1 MSPLVLRLLDI
12 MRLRAGPQ
20 DMPAGWRIAT
30 LLSLAYLAEGFVADQ
45 ALDGDG
51 SAPRSLIA
59 VSIQFL
65 AMACLLAW
73 RRMSSRLPQTLTAL
87 AGTGLIFGAFSILLV
102 LQATPGSS
110 QPLLVL
116 VWLTT
121 FAWSLVV
128 DAHVYRRALS
138 TTMSLGIL
146 IAVLLFALN
155 FIVMET
161 LFPV

>member
-1 MSPLVLRLLDI
+1 MSHLFLRLLDM

-20 DMPAGWRIAT
+20 DMPVGWGIAA
-30 LLSLAYLAEGFVADQ
+30 LLGLAYLAEGIIADR

-59 VSIQFL
+59 VSTQFL
-65 AMACLLAW
+65 AIACLLAW
-73 RRMSSRLPQTLTAL
+73 RRMGARLPQTLTAL

-102 LQATPGSS
+102 LQAAPGSP
-110 QPLLVL
+110 QPLLAL
-116 VWLTT
+116 LWLAT

-128 DAHVYRRALS
+128 DAHIYRRALS

-155 FIVMET
+155 FILMET